1 MGVECQGP
9 CGRDFGRSEQV
20 RNVVALWALFD
31 DLLESFLSNN
41 SESEPLVGNSKS
53 GKLHIDATILSS
65 RL

>member
-1 MGVECQGP
+1 M
-9 CGRDFGRSEQV
+9 
-20 RNVVALWALFD
+20 VALWALFD

-41 SESEPLVGNSKS
+41 SESEALVGNSKS